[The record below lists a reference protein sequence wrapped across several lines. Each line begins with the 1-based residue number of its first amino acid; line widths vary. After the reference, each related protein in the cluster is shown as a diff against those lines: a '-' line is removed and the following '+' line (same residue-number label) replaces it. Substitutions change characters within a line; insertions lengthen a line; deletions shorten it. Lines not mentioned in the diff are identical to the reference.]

1 MVGISDVMYPDVV
14 YASTVRLLDRTLP
27 SASDDESY
35 VIDEKKAIE
44 NMQTAEIEVSVYI
57 GANNMPISSVYGLV
71 ALFNRISVNKG
82 IPGNLSITSTG
93 EKLLCI
99 LVKYITP
106 NRELFTELFELVN
119 LDAIIV
125 YHQNC
130 MKCSSHLLKKRNVS
144 STNIVAISSDNASVT
159 VGKHNSFV
167 MRLKKVNSNL
177 IVLNC
182 ICHTTALIA
191 SKACAQLPKHC
202 TDFFHSVGTYF
213 AVRKDSL
220 NNITI
225 NSMVPDNTSP
235 TLSIKVG
242 DNCQKLLDTLD
253 REIVLEIKSNFVLF
267 YKTGTAENIE
277 RLPYCDKFFCD
288 FKILK
293 PEIASSK
300 EERKKFNNLH
310 DLCLKFNL
318 VDLVNNVNQEWLD
331 LLNIFNDENIQ
342 FLSSLTV
349 ENICI
354 DQKAEPD

>member
-14 YASTVRLLDRTLP
+14 YASTVRLLVDRTLP

-82 IPGNLSITSTG
+82 IPGNLVLSRKKYSNIIKNVLVLIDESITSTG

-213 AVRKDSL
+213 AVRKGQL
-220 NNITI
+220 N
-225 NSMVPDNTSP
+225 
-235 TLSIKVG
+235 
-242 DNCQKLLDTLD
+242 
-253 REIVLEIKSNFVLF
+253 
-267 YKTGTAENIE
+267 
-277 RLPYCDKFFCD
+277 
-288 FKILK
+288 
-293 PEIASSK
+293 
-300 EERKKFNNLH
+300 
-310 DLCLKFNL
+310 
-318 VDLVNNVNQEWLD
+318 
-331 LLNIFNDENIQ
+331 
-342 FLSSLTV
+342 
-349 ENICI
+349 
-354 DQKAEPD
+354 